1 MMMSCS
7 SSSVTS
13 AVAVGGTRAYTEDA
27 DGPGV
32 DVGTGGGGEVAEG
45 KNVEAAISRSITPA
59 LYLLPSAPRPAPPPD
74 HAAAAAGC

>member
-13 AVAVGGTRAYTEDA
+13 AVVVGGTRTCTEEA

-32 DVGTGGGGEVAEG
+32 DVGTGSGGEVAEG
-45 KNVEAAISRSITPA
+45 KNVEAAISRSITSA
-59 LYLLPSAPRPAPPPD
+59 LYILPSVHLEKPPLQICVD
-74 HAAAAAGC
+74 